1 MSEAG
6 AAKPK
11 KGGKKKASPAS
22 AAKEE
27 VQQPMPPFKPGK
39 LTHYDRQVVD
49 YVRTATAKNIWY
61 YRCAGG
67 VLQGAWRT
75 AMAPMRAQAGRG
87 KRGARLPPLPPG
99 CRSELLFFRGAVLDH
114 LTIPRNCHVTA
125 ALLSA
130 CCRDR
135 LSTPRGPCS
144 LPVLREAWT
153 QGVIDANTLVWG
165 QVRLQLFC
173 TSVEIVASPCSKS

>member
-11 KGGKKKASPAS
+11 KGGKKKASPAT
-22 AAKEE
+22 AAQDEAP
-27 VQQPMPPFKPGK
+27 QPMPPFKPGK

-61 YRCAGG
+61 YR
-67 VLQGAWRT
+67 
-75 AMAPMRAQAGRG
+75 
-87 KRGARLPPLPPG
+87 
-99 CRSELLFFRGAVLDH
+99 
-114 LTIPRNCHVTA
+114 
-125 ALLSA
+125 
-130 CCRDR
+130 DR

-165 QVRLQLFC
+165 QGLADWLPIKNVRTLVPQIR
-173 TSVEIVASPCSKS
+173 TVEVQIATWVKKQFALKPALARARKERAEQRPQQSNQVDIMY